1 MLSIATTK
9 IFFAILT
16 ITWEYDD
23 HKKAVAKNMRSM
35 TPQTETGYMKNVWF
49 GFALCFVASALCVCV
64 WVCVLFSILCFYIFV
79 FGTTSPQRQKGK
91 QHQTGIMKLLEREKN
106 AAAIDKGVIENLHKC
121 MKARHT
127 TALYTIENGSTFHPK
142 IFFLCVVAVYL
153 NPVRLGV
160 TFLICQ
166 KCDRKQEKSTRYT
179 RPNEQTHT
187 HTHSHL
193 PTSNIRHK
201 QSTHRNS
208 KENEIIGDFQRTKS
222 MRCFQFGIG
231 TK

>member
-1 MLSIATTK
+1 M
-9 IFFAILT
+9 
-16 ITWEYDD
+16 
-23 HKKAVAKNMRSM
+23 
-35 TPQTETGYMKNVWF
+35 F
-49 GFALCFVASALCVCV
+49 GLDLRCVLLLLLFVCVCEC
-64 WVCVLFSILCFYIFV
+64 VCFFRFYAFIFSYSAPHRHSGKKENNTKPGLWSY
-79 FGTTSPQRQKGK
+79 SKGK
-91 QHQTGIMKLLEREKN
+91 KN